1 MAIKLPPL
9 PDMAERL
16 VLEGG
21 RINPVWYQYLRGL
34 EKRLQEAGITT
45 FLDSFNPATAT
56 DGETIQWNAST
67 QRWEASP

>member
-1 MAIKLPPL
+1 MAIRLPPL

-45 FLDSFNPATAT
+45 FLENFHSSQLQDGATLRWDS
-56 DGETIQWNAST
+56 GT
-67 QRWEASP
+67 QRWEISL